1 MTPQYM
7 TDRDAAALG
16 PLDIGLVIDFRGQ
29 RFPSSGP
36 VPAEGGTRLA
46 LAPALQAQQQDAAYE
61 RYRLLPPEVALPEVL
76 ERYATPFAGAL
87 TAIAQQPETNVLFH
101 CRLGKDRTGVFAAL
115 LLELLGVS
123 DGDVA
128 ADYMLTQVYEPMCR
142 KVLDEFEADELPDR
156 REPLVA
162 KSPASRTAIDGVL
175 QRIESRYGG
184 AREYFLHY
192 GVPEALLDDFVE
204 RALEPAADE

>member
-7 TDRDAAALG
+7 TDPDAAALG

-46 LAPALQAQQQDAAYE
+46 LAPALQAQQDAAYE

-115 LLELLGVS
+115 LLKLLGVS
-123 DGDVA
+123 DRDVA
-128 ADYMLTQVYEPMCR
+128 ADYMLTQVDEPMCR

-162 KSPASRTAIDGVL
+162 KSPASRAAIDGVL
-175 QRIESRYGG
+175 QRIQSHYGG

-192 GVPEALLDDFVE
+192 GVPESLLDDFVE
-204 RALEPAADE
+204 RALEPAAEA